1 MILRP
6 ALSWKRSVEETMYDT
21 AGPIRL
27 DYINQQHLPRRY
39 ESDEEDIS
47 ESEMGGHDHAFSP
60 VEAYE
65 PSNSDI
71 NESEIERP
79 GFPRLLPTYSSSGK
93 TSRPVSMDTIK
104 RSSATTF
111 VADSYIFE
119 HDDDVIIELPSPDA
133 TSPLQSPIFLP
144 PSVYVP
150 SESPVSTRPQS
161 LASVSSASVY
171 SDDEDSGLLVAEQV
185 KIVEPIAKPN
195 LILIS
200 PVSEHPP
207 SPLEDSTPTPNTTKD
222 HSNDSG
228 SQGLYSHRRAA
239 ASQPLLWNKWDQTP
253 TKKEALKRGS
263 MLLTTR
269 DLEQLPM
276 VASGPI
282 VSSPL
287 EVHELPSPMT
297 LPMHGMT
304 FPRPA
309 TAVSEKA
316 SSEMHSRRP
325 TDILR
330 RPPSIK
336 SLSSASLPFF
346 HGRQAPTRADADSR
360 TRSMS
365 YTHSSAKS
373 VHGFP
378 LQSSCPPSRP
388 ASPSPY
394 YSSPSFT
401 RERSGSTY
409 STSSYSRAPT
419 PLRQPLKKTSTSSSI
434 YSSSSLRSE
443 VESVRSLDPRDVA
456 ETDFQ
461 QKVKRKKSLRRIRQ
475 STVES
480 FDPSGKKSFMG
491 FMFGSKRKSTI
502 KSLNA

>member
-1 MILRP
+1 
-6 ALSWKRSVEETMYDT
+6 MYDT
-21 AGPIRL
+21 AGPIHL
-27 DYINQQHLPRRY
+27 DYLNQQHLPRRY
-39 ESDEEDIS
+39 ESEEEDIS

-60 VEAYE
+60 VESYE
-65 PSNSDI
+65 PSNADI
-71 NESEIERP
+71 SESEIERP

-104 RSSATTF
+104 RSSGTTF

-161 LASVSSASVY
+161 LASLSSASMY
-171 SDDEDSGLLVAEQV
+171 PDDESDVLVAEQV

-200 PVSEHPP
+200 PVSEHSS
-207 SPLEDSTPTPNTTKD
+207 SPFKDTVPTPNTTKSD
-222 HSNDSG
+222 ASENV

-239 ASQPLLWNKWDQTP
+239 TSQPLLWNKWDRDSAQD
-253 TKKEALKRGS
+253 EALKRGS
-263 MLLTTR
+263 MHLTTR
-269 DLEQLPM
+269 ELEQLPTG
-276 VASGPI
+276 SGATIRLP
-282 VSSPL
+282 V
-287 EVHELPSPMT
+287 EVPQLPPPMT
-297 LPMHGMT
+297 QRTHSMT
-304 FPRPA
+304 FSRPA
-309 TAVSEKA
+309 TAVSEKFP
-316 SSEMHSRRP
+316 SSELHSRRP

-330 RPPSIK
+330 RPQSIR

-346 HGRQAPTRADADSR
+346 HGRHTPTSADDDSR

-365 YTHSSAKS
+365 YTHSSARS
-373 VHGFP
+373 IHGIP
-378 LQSSCPPSRP
+378 SQSSCPPSRT

-401 RERSGSTY
+401 RERSGS
-409 STSSYSRAPT
+409 SYSSSSFSRPH
-419 PLRQPLKKTSTSSSI
+419 PLKKASTSSSI

-443 VESVRSLDPRDVA
+443 VESLRSLDPRDVA

-461 QKVKRKKSLRRIRQ
+461 QKVKRKKSLRHVRQ
-475 STVES
+475 STAE
-480 FDPSGKKSFMG
+480 PSEGTSKKSFME

>member
-1 MILRP
+1 
-6 ALSWKRSVEETMYDT
+6 MYDT
-21 AGPIRL
+21 AGPIGL

-65 PSNSDI
+65 PSHSDS

-144 PSVYVP
+144 SSVYVP

-161 LASVSSASVY
+161 LASISSASVY
-171 SDDEDSGLLVAEQV
+171 SDDDSDLLIAEQV

-200 PVSEHPP
+200 PVSERSP
-207 SPLEDSTPTPNTTKD
+207 SPFKDSASTPNMTQDNLNT
-222 HSNDSG
+222 SG
-228 SQGLYSHRRAA
+228 AQGVYSHRRAA
-239 ASQPLLWNKWDQTP
+239 ASQPLLWSRSDQNSA
-253 TKKEALKRGS
+253 KKEALKRGS
-263 MLLTTR
+263 MHLTTR
-269 DLEQLPM
+269 DLERLPM

-282 VSSPL
+282 VSSPV
-287 EVHELPSPMT
+287 EVPELPSPMT
-297 LPMHGMT
+297 LPTHSMA

-309 TAVSEKA
+309 TAVSERI
-316 SSEMHSRRP
+316 SSEAYSRRP

-336 SLSSASLPFF
+336 SLSSASLPFL
-346 HGRQAPTRADADSR
+346 HSRQAPTSAGADCR

-365 YTHSSAKS
+365 YTHSSARS
-373 VHGFP
+373 VHGLP
-378 LQSSCPPSRP
+378 LQSSCPPSRA

-409 STSSYSRAPT
+409 STSSFSRAPT

-443 VESVRSLDPRDVA
+443 VESVHSLDPRDVA

-461 QKVKRKKSLRRIRQ
+461 QKVKRKKSLRLIRQ

-480 FDPSGKKSFMG
+480 SDPSGKKSFMG

>member
-1 MILRP
+1 
-6 ALSWKRSVEETMYDT
+6 MYDT

-27 DYINQQHLPRRY
+27 QYINQQHLPRRY

-47 ESEMGGHDHAFSP
+47 ESEMGGHDNAFSP

-65 PSNSDI
+65 PSNPDI

-79 GFPRLLPTYSSSGK
+79 GFPRFLPTYSSSGK

-161 LASVSSASVY
+161 LASTSSASMY
-171 SDDEDSGLLVAEQV
+171 SDDEDSDLLVAEQV

-200 PVSEHPP
+200 PVSEYSP
-207 SPLEDSTPTPNTTKD
+207 SPFKDSTPKPNTTKD
-222 HSNDSG
+222 ISNESG
-228 SQGLYSHRRAA
+228 SQGVYSHRRAA
-239 ASQPLLWNKWDQTP
+239 ASQPLLWNKWDQP
-253 TKKEALKRGS
+253 PAKNEALKRGS
-263 MLLTTR
+263 MHLTTR
-269 DLEQLPM
+269 DLDRLPM

-282 VSSPL
+282 VSSPV
-287 EVHELPSPMT
+287 EVPELPSPMT
-297 LPMHGMT
+297 LPTHSMT

-309 TAVSEKA
+309 TAVSEKV
-316 SSEMHSRRP
+316 SSEGHSRRP

-336 SLSSASLPFF
+336 SLSSASIPFF
-346 HGRQAPTRADADSR
+346 HSRQAPTSAGADSR

-365 YTHSSAKS
+365 YTHSSARS
-373 VHGFP
+373 VQGLP
-378 LQSSCPPSRP
+378 LQSSCPPSRT

-461 QKVKRKKSLRRIRQ
+461 QKVKRKKSLRLMRQ
-475 STVES
+475 STLEPS
-480 FDPSGKKSFMG
+480 DPSGKKSFME